1 MKTTLL
7 SSVAILSITTSLFG
21 ANAYTLENIN
31 VTSSQDTTLDKKDV
45 PDSVTIITKEALQ
58 EARINT
64 LEEALNKLGNIAM
77 TQNGGRGKTTS
88 MYVRGMN
95 TNQMLVLIDGVRYNN
110 VTGSNGAAQ
119 YSQIMLSNVEQ
130 IEIIKGA
137 QSGVWGA
144 DASAGVINVIT
155 SHAKEGLHGV
165 ANVEYGSFKS
175 KLASLQASYATRDFD
190 IIMGG
195 SYFDMEGFSAAE
207 PTHSSPDYGQRG
219 SDLGWET
226 DAYTNKSFNAKL
238 GWNITEGDRIEA
250 SVETINSYIEYDAA
264 AGVDAENV
272 DDPFGY
278 GLSNYYNN
286 LKNRFY
292 SLSYRHTDS
301 VNDAKIVYNKSTF
314 NQDQY
319 GGYTGYVDEAKL
331 NDKIT
336 YAKESF
342 VLLGGSYQKFKVDKD
357 GGADLNENYNA
368 KSLFATNYNKFN
380 MISDLSTIITE
391 SVRYDNYSKFDNA
404 VTGKVGAKQYLYK
417 ELYLSLNAGNGY
429 NVPTLDQLFNAFWGT
444 DTLKPQK
451 TVTTDVTLGTDV
463 VWITAFYNTI
473 QDEIS
478 YDFTTYHFTNLDG
491 KSKIKGA
498 ELGYKDYFF
507 DLLGLSANY
516 TYLSAKNDQGQ
527 VLARRP
533 KHQVDASIV
542 YYVTEGLDLGLNG
555 QYIGERYDR
564 ADKQGAQTGKYTIA
578 NFVANYNFNKY
589 VGIYGKIDN
598 ITDRY
603 YQTVDGYATAE
614 RSYYFGLTAKY

>member
-7 SSVAILSITTSLFG
+7 SLAAIATLSTTLYG

-31 VTSSQDTTLDKKDV
+31 VTSSQDTTLNKKDV

-58 EARINT
+58 ESRINT
-64 LEEALNKLGNIAM
+64 LAEALNKLGNIAM
-77 TQNGGRGKTTS
+77 TQNGGPGKTTS
-88 MYVRGMN
+88 MFVRGMN

-144 DASAGVINVIT
+144 DASGGVINVIT
-155 SHAKEGLHGV
+155 SRAKEGLHGV
-165 ANVEYGSFKS
+165 ANIEYGSFDTKI
-175 KLASLQASYATRDFD
+175 ASLQASYATEDFD
-190 IIMGG
+190 ILMGG

-207 PTHSSPDYGQRG
+207 PTSTSPDFGKRG

-250 SVETINSYIEYDAA
+250 SVETINSYVEYDAG

-278 GLSNYYNN
+278 GPSNYFNN

-292 SLSYRHTDS
+292 SLSYQHTDD

-319 GGYTGYVDEAKL
+319 GGYTGYVDEAKI

-336 YAKESF
+336 YADDSF
-342 VLLGGSYQKFKVDKD
+342 VLLGGSYQKFKINKD
-357 GGADLNENYNA
+357 GGTDLNEDFNA
-368 KSLFATNYNKFN
+368 KSVFATNYNKFN
-380 MISDLSTIITE
+380 LFDDLSTIVTE
-391 SVRYDNYSKFDNA
+391 SLRYDNYSKFDNA
-404 VTGKVGAKQYLYK
+404 TTGKVGVKQYLYK
-417 ELYLSLNAGNGY
+417 ELYLSANAGNGY
-429 NVPTLDQLFNAFWGT
+429 NVPTLDQLFNAYWGT
-444 DTLKPQK
+444 ATLTPQK
-451 TVTTDVTLGTDV
+451 TVTTDITLGTDTLWV
-463 VWITAFYNTI
+463 TAFYNTI
-473 QDEIS
+473 TDEIS
-478 YDFTTYHFTNLDG
+478 YDFTTYHFTNIDG

-516 TYLSAKNDQGQ
+516 TYISAKNDQGEE
-527 VLARRP
+527 LARRP

-542 YYVTEGLDLGLNG
+542 YYVTEDLDLGLNG
-555 QYIGERYDR
+555 QYVGERFNR
-564 ADKQGAQTGKYTIA
+564 ANRQGAQTGKYVIA
-578 NFVANYNFNKY
+578 NFVANYNFNEY

-598 ITDRY
+598 ITDEY
-603 YQTVDGYATAE
+603 YQTVDGYATAK
-614 RSYYFGLTAKY
+614 RSYYIGLTAKY